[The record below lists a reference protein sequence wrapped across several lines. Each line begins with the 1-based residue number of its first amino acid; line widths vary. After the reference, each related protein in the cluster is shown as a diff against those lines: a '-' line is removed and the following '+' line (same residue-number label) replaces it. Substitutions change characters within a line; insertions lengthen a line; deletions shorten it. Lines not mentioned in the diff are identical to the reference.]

1 MTNQLHMR
9 RCANLRP
16 ALVHLTP
23 TSIARC
29 AANALT
35 EELATYPKPGLVSFA
50 DQGSHPDMDANCFLA
65 SIAAIRTFFREM
77 AEAGADGCSLL
88 DLQRIGISAEESML
102 DATGG
107 RNTHRG
113 AIYCLGLL
121 AAAAGKQMVD
131 GNLLG
136 LPLGRIVA
144 ESWGD
149 EILLPDSLLQTS
161 RGLEMCHRYKLG
173 GVREEA
179 KKGFPS
185 IFKVGLPAFQTAL
198 ISTDREAARV
208 QAFFA
213 ILEVCED
220 TTLLKRGGYSGWK
233 YAQAQV
239 RRFFHGGGVASPDW
253 KILAEEIHSGF
264 VARHLTA
271 GGAADLLAATL
282 FVNHLNLKS

>member
-1 MTNQLHMR
+1 MSSL
-9 RCANLRP
+9 CP
-16 ALVHLTP
+16 PLVHLTP
-23 TSIARC
+23 ASIARC

-35 EELATYPKPGLVSFA
+35 EELATYPKPGLVSFV
-50 DQGSHPDMDANCFLA
+50 DHGSHPDMDAECFLV
-65 SIAAIRTFFREM
+65 SIGAIKTFFGEM
-77 AEAGADGCSLL
+77 AEAGADGCRLL
-88 DLQRIGISAEESML
+88 DLQRIGICAEESML
-102 DATGG
+102 HVTGG

-121 AAAAGKQMVD
+121 AAAAGKQMAD
-131 GNLLG
+131 GNLFG

-144 ESWGD
+144 ETWGD

-161 RGLEMCHRYKLG
+161 RGLEMCHRYKLV
-173 GVREEA
+173 GVRGEA

-185 IFKVGLPAFQTAL
+185 IFKAGLPAFQTAL
-198 ISTDREAARV
+198 ISTDRAAARV

-220 TTLLKRGGYSGWK
+220 TTLLSRRGSSGWK
-233 YAQAQV
+233 YAQTQV
-239 RRFFHGGGVASPDW
+239 RRFLHGGGVASPDW
-253 KILAEEIHSGF
+253 KILAEDIHCGF

-282 FVNHLNLKS
+282 FINHLNLEL

>member
-1 MTNQLHMR
+1 
-9 RCANLRP
+9 
-16 ALVHLTP
+16 
-23 TSIARC
+23 
-29 AANALT
+29 
-35 EELATYPKPGLVSFA
+35 VSFV
-50 DQGSHPDMDANCFLA
+50 DQGSHPDMDAECFLA
-65 SIAAIRTFFREM
+65 SIAAIKTCFGQM
-77 AEAGADGCSLL
+77 AEAGADGCRLL

-121 AAAAGKQMVD
+121 AAAAGKQMAD

-144 ESWGD
+144 ESWGG

-161 RGLEMCHRYKLG
+161 RGLKVCHRYKLG
-173 GVREEA
+173 GVRGEA

-185 IFKVGLPAFQTAL
+185 IFKAGLPAFQTAS

-233 YAQAQV
+233 YAQTQV
-239 RRFFHGGGVASPDW
+239 RRFLHGGGVASPDW
-253 KILAEEIHSGF
+253 KILAEEIHCGF

-282 FVNHLNLKS
+282 FINLLNLKS

>member
-1 MTNQLHMR
+1 MTSF
-9 RCANLRP
+9 RP
-16 ALVHLTP
+16 PLVDFTP
-23 TSIARC
+23 AFIAGC

-35 EELATYPKPGLVSFA
+35 EELAAYPKPGLVSFV
-50 DQGSHPDMDANCFLA
+50 DQGSHPDMDAECFLA
-65 SIAAIRTFFREM
+65 SIAVIKTFFGQM
-77 AEAGADGCSLL
+77 AEAGADDCRLL

-121 AAAAGKQMVD
+121 AAAAGKQMAA
-131 GNLLG
+131 GHLLG
-136 LPLGRIVA
+136 LSLGQIVA

-161 RGLEMCHRYKLG
+161 HGLEMCHRYQLG
-173 GVREEA
+173 GVRGEA

-220 TTLLKRGGYSGWK
+220 TTLLKRGGNSGWK
-233 YAQAQV
+233 YAQTQV
-239 RRFFHGGGVASPDW
+239 RGFLRGGGVASPDW
-253 KILAEEIHSGF
+253 KILAQEIHRGF
-264 VARHLTA
+264 VARRLTA

-282 FVNHLNLKS
+282 FINHLNQ